1 MIRDVKLQYT
11 LLYIAVMFQRI
22 LLRALSGT
30 IRVMEVTVM
39 ALGALEKVV
48 KKRTF
53 APILNRLV
61 SALESSFIIE
71 DTEGKILMA
80 TDGAEQLIRHQVTV
94 SGELIGWVNGTEK
107 AAIIAS
113 LLTNMA
119 ETDAEKRALVSETL
133 NKYKEITLLYDMVE
147 KVSSC
152 LDTKE
157 IARLVIEEAR
167 RVIKLSSVSVLLL
180 NKQAD
185 ALELIGEYG
194 HEQEV
199 TSTVSRGVGIAGNVW
214 ASGRAEIVNDVNSDP
229 RFVEGAVALS
239 SLMCAPLKAKDMVVG
254 VIKLGND
261 QPITYTA
268 EDLKLFTTLAS
279 LAAVAIENAG
289 LYEQLKEAFYTTVY
303 TLAETIEK
311 RDPYTG
317 NHTKRVMEYSLAL
330 GKTLGLMEE
339 DMARLQLGA
348 VLHDIGKIGVKDSV
362 LLKESSLTDE
372 EFEQIKMHPVY
383 GEEIIS
389 RISQLKS
396 AIPGVKHH
404 HEKFNGR
411 GYPDGLKGD
420 EIDITARIIA
430 VADSFDAM
438 TSNRPYRSGL
448 SLDEA
453 FEELRK
459 YSGSQFD
466 PAIVDAFFAA
476 DVMEAFFTANSRHKI
491 IN

>member
-1 MIRDVKLQYT
+1 MIPVSLSKL
-11 LLYIAVMFQRI
+11 I
-22 LLRALSGT
+22 
-30 IRVMEVTVM
+30 
-39 ALGALEKVV
+39 
-48 KKRTF
+48 KKRVLT
-53 APILNRLV
+53 PIIHRLV
-61 SALESSFIIE
+61 SDLETSIIIE
-71 DTEGKILMA
+71 DDAGKLLMA
-80 TDGAEQLIRHQVTV
+80 TDGAERLERYPV
-94 SGELIGWVNGTEK
+94 SVAGEVIGWVIGTEK
-107 AAIIAS
+107 VAVIAT
-113 LLTNMA
+113 LLTGMA
-119 ETDAEKRALVSETL
+119 ESEVEKRALVSETL
-133 NKYKEITLLYDMVE
+133 NKYKEISLLYDMVE

-157 IARLVIEEAR
+157 VARLVIEEAR
-167 RVIKLSSVSVLLL
+167 RVIRLSSVSVLLL
-180 NKQAD
+180 NKETD
-185 ALELIGEYG
+185 ALELVGEYG
-194 HEQEV
+194 HEPE
-199 TSTVSRGVGIAGNVW
+199 TTTTVNRGVGIAGSVW
-214 ASGRAEIVNDVNSDP
+214 VSGRAEIVNDVHSDP
-229 RFVEGAVALS
+229 RFVSGAIGIS
-239 SLMCAPLKAKDMVVG
+239 SLMCAPLKAKDVVVG

-261 QPITYTA
+261 QPVMYTA
-268 EDLKLFTTLAS
+268 EDLKIFTTLAS
-279 LAAVAIENAG
+279 LAAVAIENAS

-317 NHTKRVMEYSLAL
+317 NHTKRVMEYSLAI
-330 GKTLGLMEE
+330 GKTLGLSEE

-348 VLHDIGKIGVKDSV
+348 VLHDIGKIGIRDNV
-362 LLKESSLTDE
+362 LLKESSLTDD

-389 RISQLKS
+389 RIPQLKS

-411 GYPDGLKGD
+411 GYPDGLKAD

-438 TSNRPYRSGL
+438 TSNRPYRKGL

-466 PAIVDAFFAA
+466 PHIVDAFFAA
-476 DVMEAFFTANSRHKI
+476 DVMEAFFTANSRQKI
-491 IN
+491 LL

>member
-1 MIRDVKLQYT
+1 MMPDILSKL
-11 LLYIAVMFQRI
+11 I
-22 LLRALSGT
+22 
-30 IRVMEVTVM
+30 
-39 ALGALEKVV
+39 
-48 KKRTF
+48 KKRVL
-53 APILNRLV
+53 APILRRLV
-61 SALESSFIIE
+61 SDLEVSIIIE
-71 DTEGKILMA
+71 DDDGKLLMA
-80 TDGAEQLIRHQVTV
+80 TDQAEQLTRYPVT
-94 SGELIGWVNGTEK
+94 SAGEVIGWVVGTEK
-107 AAIIAS
+107 VAVIAS
-113 LLTNMA
+113 LLTGIA
-119 ETDAEKRALVSETL
+119 ESEAEKRALVNETL
-133 NKYKEITLLYDMVE
+133 NKYKEITLLYDVVE

-157 IARLVIEEAR
+157 VARLVIEEAR
-167 RVIKLSSVSVLLL
+167 KVIKLSSVSVLLL
-180 NKQAD
+180 NKETD
-185 ALELIGEYG
+185 ELELIGEYG
-194 HEQEV
+194 HDHE
-199 TSTVSRGVGIAGNVW
+199 TTTCVSRGVGIAGNVLV
-214 ASGRAEIVNDVNSDP
+214 SGRAEIVNDVQSDP
-229 RFVEGAVALS
+229 RFVEGSVTIC
-239 SLMCAPLKAKDMVVG
+239 SLMCAPLRAKDNVVG

-261 QPITYTA
+261 QPVTYTA

-279 LAAVAIENAG
+279 LAAVAIENAN
-289 LYEQLKEAFYTTVY
+289 LYEQLQDAFYTTVY

-330 GKTLGLMEE
+330 GKTLGLSET
-339 DMARLQLGA
+339 DMARLKLGA
-348 VLHDIGKIGVKDSV
+348 VLHDIGKIGVRDNV
-362 LLKESSLTDE
+362 LLKESSLTDA

-411 GYPDGLKGD
+411 GYPDGLKGE

-438 TSNRPYRSGL
+438 TSNRPYRNGL
-448 SLDEA
+448 SVEVA

-466 PAIVDAFFAA
+466 PEIVDAFFAA
-476 DVMEAFFTANSRHKI
+476 DVMEAFFTANSRDKI
-491 IN
+491 LL

>member
-1 MIRDVKLQYT
+1 
-11 LLYIAVMFQRI
+11 
-22 LLRALSGT
+22 
-30 IRVMEVTVM
+30 M
-39 ALGALEKVV
+39 ALVTLEKIM
-48 KKRTF
+48 KKRAF
-53 APILNRLV
+53 APVLHSIV
-61 SALESSFIIE
+61 AALESSVVIE
-71 DTEGKILMA
+71 DVEGKLLLA
-80 TDGAEQLIRHQVTV
+80 TYGAEKGDRYPVNV
-94 SGELIGWVNGTEK
+94 SGEVVGWVSGSEK
-107 AAIIAS
+107 AAS
-113 LLTNMA
+113 LAMLLSCQA
-119 ETDAEKRALVSETL
+119 ESEIEKRTLASEMLT
-133 NKYKEITLLYDMVE
+133 KYKEITLLYDIVE
-147 KVSSC
+147 KISSC

-157 IARLVIEEAR
+157 VARLVIEEAR

-180 NKQAD
+180 NKETET
-185 ALELIGEYG
+185 LELIGEFG
-194 HEQEV
+194 HDQEQP
-199 TSTVSRGVGIAGNVW
+199 TVSWGVGIAGSVLS
-214 ASGRAEIVNDVNSDP
+214 SGRAEIVNDVHADP
-229 RFVEGAVALS
+229 RFVEGVVTIC
-239 SLMCAPLKAKDMVVG
+239 SLMCAPLKAKDTVVG
-254 VIKLGND
+254 VIKLGSD
-261 QPITYTA
+261 QPVTYTA

-317 NHTKRVMEYSLAL
+317 NHTKRVMEYSLAI
-330 GKTLGLMEE
+330 GKNLGLPEP

-348 VLHDIGKIGVKDSV
+348 VLHDIGKIGVRDSV
-362 LLKESSLTDE
+362 LLKESSLNDE
-372 EFEQIKMHPVY
+372 EFEQIKKHAVY

-389 RISQLKS
+389 RIASLQS

-411 GYPDGLKGD
+411 GYPDGLKGE

-438 TSNRPYRSGL
+438 TTNRPYRQGL

-466 PAIVDAFFAA
+466 PEIVDAFFAA
-476 DVMEAFFTANSRHKI
+476 DVMEAFFAANSRQKI
-491 IN
+491 IL

>member
-1 MIRDVKLQYT
+1 MAPGT
-11 LLYIAVMFQRI
+11 LGKVM
-22 LLRALSGT
+22 
-30 IRVMEVTVM
+30 
-39 ALGALEKVV
+39 
-48 KKRTF
+48 KKKEF
-53 APILNRLV
+53 APILQRIV
-61 SALESSFIIE
+61 SALKTPIIIE
-71 DTEGKILMA
+71 DSEGTLLMA
-80 TDGAEQLIRHQVTV
+80 TDGVE
-94 SGELIGWVNGTEK
+94 SGARYPVHGANEVIGWVIGSERV
-107 AAIIAS
+107 APIAS
-113 LLTNMA
+113 LLSYEAGM
-119 ETDAEKRALVSETL
+119 EIEKRTLVRETL
-133 NKYKEITLLYDMVE
+133 NKYKEITLLYDIVE
-147 KVSSC
+147 KISSC

-157 IARLVIEEAR
+157 VARLVIEEAR

-180 NKQAD
+180 NKETD
-185 ALELIGEYG
+185 TLELIGEYG
-194 HEQEV
+194 HERGAIAIA
-199 TSTVSRGVGIAGNVW
+199 SRGVGIAGSVW
-214 ASGRAEIVNDVNSDP
+214 LSGRAEIVNDVHSDP
-229 RFVEGAVALS
+229 RFIKEDAANS
-239 SLMCAPLKAKDMVVG
+239 SLMCAPLKAKDKVVG

-261 QPITYTA
+261 RPVTYSA

-279 LAAVAIENAG
+279 LAAVAIENAS

-317 NHTKRVMEYSLAL
+317 NHTKRVMEYSLAI
-330 GKTLGLMEE
+330 GKTLGLPEE

-348 VLHDIGKIGVKDSV
+348 ALHDIGKIGVRDSV

-372 EFEQIKMHPVY
+372 EFEQIKMHAVY

-389 RISQLKS
+389 RISQLQS

-438 TSNRPYRSGL
+438 TTNRPYRKGL

-466 PAIVDAFFAA
+466 PEVVDAFFAA
-476 DVMEAFFTANSRHKI
+476 DVMEAFFTANSRQGI
-491 IN
+491 IL